1 MSLFQALVLM
11 VFVMLAASTLSAG
24 LRGVVRKR
32 ILIFWLTVWAA
43 GSIAIVWPHS
53 TAVVAHAL
61 GIGRGADLVLYSSVL
76 VMFVAFFYV
85 YTRFRRVDRQLTL
98 LVRRLAIQ
106 NAQPELPSPEAGGAQ
121 PALPPPAANPT
132 LGVDAPSLQTARP
145 GAGADQ
151 A

>member
-24 LRGVVRKR
+24 LRGVARKR
-32 ILIFWLTVWAA
+32 IVIFWLTVWAV

-106 NAQPELPSPEAGGAQ
+106 NPQPGLLPPMGAGGGQ
-121 PALPPPAANPT
+121 PALPPPAA
-132 LGVDAPSLQTARP
+132 GAEAAAREPSRRGS
-145 GAGADQ
+145 GAGAGQ